1 MIQQPGSRDGCAASP
16 LQRPM
21 TIQETRRKT
30 PRPDSI
36 DRRRSNWSEF
46 RQAYPGILATMGI
59 ALLLMVAFDMWLL
72 YNRNRYEVEIER
84 LRGGMSDFEKEKADM
99 ILATD
104 ERRLSVM
111 IELIRRQS
119 RVDETLHLG
128 VSLDSSVMYLERD
141 GARLRAMPVRVGLE
155 KTVGVPPD
163 TVRMVV
169 PRGVRT
175 IERVID
181 GSTSWDVP
189 AWVFTDRGIPV
200 ATQRSIA
207 GALGP
212 VAIVLN
218 GGTVI
223 YSPPT
228 VGPLSEPEYV
238 LPGSVRAKAEDLTA
252 VAPNL
257 QPGMKVYFY

>member
-1 MIQQPGSRDGCAASP
+1 
-16 LQRPM
+16 M

-30 PRPDSI
+30 PRPGSV
-36 DRRRSNWSEF
+36 DRRRSNWAEF

-59 ALLLMVAFDMWLL
+59 ALLVMLAFDMWLL
-72 YNRNRYEVEIER
+72 YNRNRYETEIER

-99 ILATD
+99 ILASD

-119 RVDETLHLG
+119 RVDATLHLG

-141 GARLRAMPVRVGLE
+141 GARLRVMPVRVGPE

-175 IERVID
+175 VERVID
-181 GSTSWDVP
+181 STTTWEVP
-189 AWVFTDRGIPV
+189 NWVFTDRGLPV
-200 ATQRSIA
+200 PAERSVT
-207 GALGP
+207 GALGQ

-223 YSPPT
+223 YSPPRA
-228 VGPLSEPEYV
+228 GPLTEPEYV
-238 LPGSVRAKAEDLTA
+238 LPGSVRASAEDLRA

-257 QPGMKVYFY
+257 KPGMKVYFY

>member
-1 MIQQPGSRDGCAASP
+1 
-16 LQRPM
+16 M

-59 ALLLMVAFDMWLL
+59 ALLVMLAFDMWLV
-72 YNRNRYEVEIER
+72 YNRQRYEVEIER
-84 LRGGMSDFEKEKADM
+84 LRGGMSEVEKEKADM
-99 ILATD
+99 ILASD
-104 ERRLSVM
+104 EQRFSVM
-111 IELIRRQS
+111 LELIRRQS

-128 VSLDSSVMYLERD
+128 ISLDSSVMYLERA
-141 GARLRAMPVRVGLE
+141 GARLRVMPVRVGPE

-175 IERVID
+175 VEQVIN
-181 GSTSWDVP
+181 GPTSWDVP
-189 AWVFTDRGIPV
+189 AWVFTDRGLP
-200 ATQRSIA
+200 APTQRSIA

-212 VAIVLN
+212 VAIVLS
-218 GGTVI
+218 GGTVV

-228 VGPLSEPEYV
+228 AGPLNDPEYV
-238 LPGSVRAKAEDLTA
+238 LPGGVRARAEDLRA
-252 VAPNL
+252 IAPNL